1 MMDGTRAVAVEAAR
15 NMLGLSL
22 DQLWVDYFT
31 LGGSLSPDQIKAF
44 LAGEHPLGDHDH
56 DLLVHALNEHFI
68 DQGDDHPLD
77 YADELTTDSH

>member
-1 MMDGTRAVAVEAAR
+1 MDGSRAIAVEAAR

-31 LGGSLSPDQIKAF
+31 LGGSLSPQQIKAF
-44 LAGEHPLGDHDH
+44 LSGEHTLLDHDH

-68 DQGDDHPLD
+68 DQDQDHPLG
-77 YADELTTDSH
+77 YADELAADEN